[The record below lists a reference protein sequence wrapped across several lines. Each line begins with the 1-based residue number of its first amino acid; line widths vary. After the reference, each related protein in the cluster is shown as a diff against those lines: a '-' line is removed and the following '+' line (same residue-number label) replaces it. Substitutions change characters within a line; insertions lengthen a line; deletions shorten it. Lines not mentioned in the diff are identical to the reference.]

1 VKTVCVVA
9 IGSVP
14 VQALEWVE
22 GVADGWCPWPIQR
35 LPALGLPEGAYDR
48 TRGQYQSVE
57 FMKTL
62 ARSRP
67 SDAARIL
74 GVTEVDLVIP
84 MLTFVF
90 GQAQLNG
97 PVAVLSL
104 CRLRQEFY
112 GLRGEEGLLRER
124 VVKEALHEL
133 GHTFGLTHCLEPKC
147 AMSRPRTS
155 AWLTIRRNATARPA
169 ENNSC
174 AASLLRMENRYEE
187 GLAYPGGGR

>member
-9 IGSVP
+9 IGAVP
-14 VQALEWVE
+14 VQVLEWVE
-22 GVADGWCPWPIQR
+22 SVADEWCPWPIRR
-35 LPALGLPEGAYDR
+35 LPTLGVPEGAYDEG
-48 TRGQYQSVE
+48 RGQYQSVE
-57 FMKTL
+57 IMKVV

-74 GVTEVDLVIP
+74 GVTEVDLAIP

-90 GQAQLNG
+90 GQAQLDG

-104 CRLRQEFY
+104 RRLRQEFY
-112 GLRGEEGLLRER
+112 GLRGEEELLRER

-147 AMSRPRTS
+147 AMSLATHIGLVDKKEERYC
-155 AWLTIRRNATARPA
+155 AHCGEQLARRF
-169 ENNSC
+169 
-174 AASLLRMENRYEE
+174 ASPDGEPL
-187 GLAYPGGGR
+187 